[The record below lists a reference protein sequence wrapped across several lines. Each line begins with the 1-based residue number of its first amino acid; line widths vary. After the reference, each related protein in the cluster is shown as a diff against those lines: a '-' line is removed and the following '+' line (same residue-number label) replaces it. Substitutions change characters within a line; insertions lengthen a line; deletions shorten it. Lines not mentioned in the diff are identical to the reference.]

1 MQSCSER
8 HLYGMKI
15 SYTLITLGL
24 LLPYLELTSQENF
37 HLQAQWFPVRQLLWE
52 TYPFLKPCFPDV
64 AIVINDKGR
73 FNLVNERGERLCLTD
88 HDNINLLNGNTKS
101 RFFLASDAGKH
112 QVLDA
117 KGQTVPLP
125 AFQHC
130 YYNAS
135 IGAFI
140 VTQDGRCGL
149 VDTKGRLK
157 LPFQYTTL
165 WGDAHRIIVSTDGL
179 HYGTI
184 SPKGKI
190 RIPPRRCKEML
201 PLPFG
206 FLSISNGEAKALLDS
221 TGRQLCG
228 FQFYDIWPLPSGE
241 FYASLPETPK
251 EFLLYDKDFHALSD
265 DVWTRTDEDDYCAF
279 CLYGQDLCSVYR
291 RDGSVAHQNVPYDAD
306 WRAEFSDYNIQAD
319 KATSDWARKHNS
331 TLLGN
336 GCYAVGN
343 GQVLG
348 PDRKLLFEYKSQVN
362 FADGGFFFVRGLG
375 GKTTLLDIHGRPLT
389 DSPYKTLHFEHTGI
403 LLVEGP
409 EGKGQLRPNGSVVLP
424 STFQDLDI
432 VPFNSIGR
440 IRLRQNDLY
449 GIADLEG
456 HILIPP
462 AFITIQFCRPNHWLA
477 FTKDSAYIFDAQGH
491 KTLTYRRD
499 DCRPEL
505 RQEYLMLKKN
515 GHWGIQ
521 DATGRALP
529 PFVYDR
535 IESHWDVV
543 TFFDSI
549 STLTRLWDGTK
560 FRDIGPGRAEVPSAF
575 GQLVLLSDRGKWG
588 IVRRSGQV
596 VLPMEYNQIISNYQG
611 AKAVRKGTTCHW
623 LNAASEPTFAFQADS
638 LLELVGKQLVFCLR
652 AGRRCLVNPQTGAE
666 RISSDSALVIRG
678 DVVWVAKSGKSGIVL
693 SLRTLREI
701 LPFEVENAYDSYDRE
716 GDWAGLHIF
725 RKAGKAGLVD
735 SSGAVLVPFEMEEIL
750 FFSQAKCFWLQK
762 GRGLY
767 GTYHPLGKRLVVL
780 DVSAEGGW
788 WNSKDGYIVE
798 KDSLKGYLNK
808 NLELTIP
815 IEYQAL
821 ARQLNGTFLA
831 RKANLFGSINEKNEV
846 LIPFE
851 YGSLY
856 YSHENQTWVGV
867 KPVPTDIIKADGT
880 RYSIPNGCKVST
892 VKGSWA
898 IVNNSRG
905 YPEERIGLFS
915 LKTGSMVLPLGNKSI
930 RLLEHGFVK
939 VSQAS
944 NNSHYATLLYEGLMD
959 STGHWVIPLDS
970 LQLEGFSEKA
980 IAAHDR
986 RGRCGLFDW
995 AGRIVLP
1002 FEWESLVVSEGKP
1015 IIASKNGQYQMLR
1028 PDGTPLTL
1036 HPYDYI
1042 GGYTYYE
1049 HWPARRGKQ
1058 WGYLNAEGEEATPF
1072 QYLFAGDFGN
1082 YRLAVVLTDS
1092 GYCAISE
1099 IGFGVREKTDEFQF
1113 PEMKLHNQMPNQ
1125 PCQNCLYDSGSR
1137 LITKIEGVKL
1147 WESANGLLVFSPD
1160 SSTAKVPPK
1169 GLMDLSGEMLCPA
1182 LYDEI
1187 DLGRGPLHA
1196 FRKDKLWGFIDSECT
1211 VRISPQF
1218 DTATPFDG
1226 YNRLAMVKKGES
1238 IFYINMKGECEKNCP

>member
-8 HLYGMKI
+8 HLYRMKI

-52 TYPFLKPCFPDV
+52 TYPFLTPCFPDV
-64 AIVINDKGR
+64 AIVTDGKGR
-73 FNLVNERGERLCLTD
+73 FNLVNERGERLCSTD
-88 HDNINLLNGNTKS
+88 HDHISLLNGNTTG
-101 RFFLASDAGKH
+101 RFFMAHDAGAY

-117 KGQTVPLP
+117 KGRRVPLP
-125 AFQHC
+125 TFQYCH
-130 YYNAS
+130 YNAS
-135 IGAFI
+135 MDAFI
-140 VTQDGRCGL
+140 VAQDGRYGL
-149 VDTKGRLK
+149 ADTKGRLK
-157 LPFQYTTL
+157 LPFQYTKL
-165 WGDAHRIIVSTDGL
+165 WGDAHHIIMSTDGL

-184 SPKGKI
+184 SPKGKV

-221 TGRQLCG
+221 TGRQLCD

-241 FYASLPETPK
+241 FYASLPESPQ
-251 EFLLYDKDFHALSD
+251 EFRLYDKNFRAPSD
-265 DVWTRTDEDDYCAF
+265 DIWTRTEGDDYFAF
-279 CLYGQDLCSVYR
+279 CLYQQDLCSVYR
-291 RDGSVAHQNVPYDAD
+291 PDGSLAHQNVRYDAD
-306 WRAEFSDYNIQAD
+306 WRAEFSADNIRAD
-319 KATSDWARKHNS
+319 KATSDWARKHHCS
-331 TLLGN
+331 LLSN

-348 PDRKLLFEYKSQVN
+348 PDRKLLFEYKSEIN
-362 FADGGFFFVRGLG
+362 FTSGGFFFVRGLDN
-375 GKTTLLDIHGRPLT
+375 KTTVLDIHGKPLT
-389 DSPYKTLHFEHTGI
+389 DSPYKTLRFEHTGI

-409 EGKGQLRPNGSVVLP
+409 GGKGQIWPNGSVVLP
-424 STFQDLDI
+424 SIFQDLDI
-432 VPFNSIGR
+432 VPFNSTRR
-440 IRLRQNDLY
+440 IYLKQNDLY

-462 AFITIQFCRPNHWLA
+462 AFSPIQFCRPNHWLA
-477 FTKDSAYIFDAQGH
+477 FTQDSAYVFDAKGQ
-491 KTLTYRRD
+491 KTSAYHRD

-505 RQEYLMLKKN
+505 RQEYLMLKK
-515 GHWGIQ
+515 GGRWGIQ
-521 DATGRALP
+521 DAAGRALT
-529 PFVYDR
+529 PFAYDR

-543 TFFDSI
+543 TFFDST
-549 STLTRLWDGTK
+549 STMTRLWDGTK
-560 FRDIGPGRAEVPSAF
+560 FQDIGPGRAEVPPAF
-575 GQLVLLSDRGKWG
+575 GPLILLCDRGKWG

-596 VLPMEYNQIISNYQG
+596 VLPMEYDQIISNYQG
-611 AKAVRKGTTCHW
+611 ANAVRKGNVCHF
-623 LNAASEPTFAFQADS
+623 LNMESKPVFAFQADS

-666 RISSDSALVIRG
+666 RISSDSVLVIRG
-678 DVVWVAKSGKSGIVL
+678 DVVWVPKSGSTGVVL
-693 SLRTLREI
+693 SLRTLREV
-701 LPFEVENAYDSYDRE
+701 LPFEVENAHDSYGRKE
-716 GDWAGLHIF
+716 DWAGLHIF

-750 FFSQAKCFWLQK
+750 FFSEAKCFWLQK

-788 WNSKDGYIVE
+788 WNGKNGYIVE
-798 KDSLKGYLNK
+798 KDTLKGYLNK

-815 IEYQAL
+815 VEYQAL
-821 ARQLNGTFLA
+821 ARQPNGTFLA
-831 RKANLFGSINEKNEV
+831 RKANLFGAINEKNEV

-856 YSHENQTWVGV
+856 HNHESQTWVGV
-867 KPVPTDIIKADGT
+867 KAMPTDIITADGT
-880 RYSIPNGCKVST
+880 QYSIPNGCVVSQT
-892 VKGSWA
+892 KGPWA
-898 IVNNSRG
+898 IVSNNRG
-905 YPEERIGLFS
+905 YPEERTGLFS
-915 LKTGSMVLPLGNKSI
+915 LKTGSMVLPLGQKSI

-939 VSQAS
+939 VSRAS

-959 STGHWVIPLDS
+959 STGRWVIPLDS
-970 LQLEGFSEKA
+970 LQLGGFSEKA

-995 AGRIVLP
+995 TGRIVLP
-1002 FEWESLVVSEGKP
+1002 FEWESLIISEEKP

-1036 HPYDYI
+1036 RPYDYI

-1072 QYLFAGDFGN
+1072 KYLFAGHFGN

-1099 IGFGVREKTDEFQF
+1099 VGFGVRRKPEEFQY
-1113 PEMKLHNQMPNQ
+1113 PEVKLHNQMPNQ
-1125 PCQNCLYDSGSR
+1125 PCQNCLYDSGNR

-1147 WESANGLLVFSPD
+1147 WDSANGLLVFSPD
-1160 SSTAKVPPK
+1160 SSTAKAPLK
-1169 GLMDLSGEMLCPA
+1169 GLMDLSGKMLCPA

-1187 DLGRGPLHA
+1187 DLGQGPLHT
-1196 FRKDKLWGFIDSECT
+1196 FRKDKLWGFIDCEGM
-1211 VRISPQF
+1211 VRITPQF

-1226 YNRLAMVKKGES
+1226 YNRLAMVKKGER
-1238 IFYINMKGECEKNCP
+1238 IFYINAKGECEKNCP